1 MGTAICAFRGTVN
14 MKGGLISNNKI
25 KTNRASYEISGGV
38 YVTNGWNTAFNKT
51 GGIIKDNTAES
62 DGTGTGAIG
71 QRVLLYR
78 KIGDVVDW
86 KKIDVN
92 LSETDNPT
100 TSNVNDSFW
109 KTVE

>member
-1 MGTAICAFRGTVN
+1 MLQMAGIQH
-14 MKGGLISNNKI
+14 LI
-25 KTNRASYEISGGV
+25 RQ
-38 YVTNGWNTAFNKT
+38 

-71 QRVLLYR
+71 QQVLLYR

-109 KTVE
+109 KTVEYKVSSYG